1 MFNAT
6 LTLPG
11 IAGFILT
18 IGAAVDANVL
28 INERIR
34 EEIRRGRRLIDAV
47 ETGYREAFRA
57 IFDANVTH
65 VISAV
70 DHGLFRLRPGARF
83 RRRPADR
90 RRHFGVH
97 RGLFHPHAGGAV
109 DPPRPARANC
119 TSEADAMKLLKLV
132 PDHTNLDFMR
142 WRNLALVLS
151 TLRRSRRSPTPSI
164 AGSTSASISSAARW
178 CAPNSRSRSR
188 SRTCAA
194 RVGRLGVGEASIQAL
209 GNDRTYQI
217 RLPKPAGP
225 ETAANQRGVEI
236 ARRDSAAI
244 SRAPGSMPANRCRA
258 RSARNWPSDSA
269 KAIIFAMLGIAI
281 YIWFRFEWQF
291 GVGAL
296 LTLAHDV
303 AMTLGFFAFTQ
314 LQVDLNVVAAFLT
327 IVGYSLN
334 DTVVIYDRIRENLR
348 KYRKM
353 AILPLLNLSLNETL
367 ARTVV
372 TSLTVLIALG
382 VLMLIGPEVIFGLAI
397 AIFLGVLIGTY
408 SSIYIS
414 APVLVWLGRHARQLP
429 PGRRE
434 GRRMRREAQPA

>member
-1 MFNAT
+1 
-6 LTLPG
+6 
-11 IAGFILT
+11 
-18 IGAAVDANVL
+18 
-28 INERIR
+28 
-34 EEIRRGRRLIDAV
+34 
-47 ETGYREAFRA
+47 
-57 IFDANVTH
+57 
-65 VISAV
+65 
-70 DHGLFRLRPGARF
+70 
-83 RRRPADR
+83 
-90 RRHFGVH
+90 
-97 RGLFHPHAGGAV
+97 
-109 DPPRPARANC
+109 
-119 TSEADAMKLLKLV
+119 MKLLKLV

-151 TLRRSRRSPTPSI
+151 LLATVISI
-164 AGSTSASISSAARW
+164 GFTVYRGL
-178 CAPNSRSRSR
+178 N
-188 SRTCAA
+188 
-194 RVGRLGVGEASIQAL
+194 LGVDFVGGQLIRVTFAQPIDVEQLRTRVDALKLGEASIQEF
-209 GNDRTYQI
+209 GGPKTFQI
-217 RLPKPAGP
+217 RLPRP
-225 ETAANQRGVEI
+225 EGSEAATNVAATRVKQVIEADYPNARIDAVETVSGKVSGELAQGSALAI
-236 ARRDSAAI
+236 AL
-244 SRAPGSMPANRCRA
+244 
-258 RSARNWPSDSA
+258 
-269 KAIIFAMLGIAI
+269 AMLGIAV

-303 AMTLGFFAFTQ
+303 AMTLGFFAFTR

-334 DTVVIYDRIRENLR
+334 DTVVIYDRIREDLR

-414 APVLVWLGRHARQLP
+414 APVLVWLGIQPDSFLKTDDKD
-429 PGRRE
+429 
-434 GRRMRREAQPA
+434 EAAEPQPA

>member
-1 MFNAT
+1 
-6 LTLPG
+6 
-11 IAGFILT
+11 
-18 IGAAVDANVL
+18 
-28 INERIR
+28 
-34 EEIRRGRRLIDAV
+34 
-47 ETGYREAFRA
+47 
-57 IFDANVTH
+57 
-65 VISAV
+65 
-70 DHGLFRLRPGARF
+70 
-83 RRRPADR
+83 
-90 RRHFGVH
+90 
-97 RGLFHPHAGGAV
+97 
-109 DPPRPARANC
+109 
-119 TSEADAMKLLKLV
+119 MKLLKLV

-142 WRNLALVLS
+142 WRNLALILS
-151 TLRRSRRSPTPSI
+151 LIATVISI
-164 AGSTSASISSAARW
+164 GYTAYRGL
-178 CAPNSRSRSR
+178 N
-188 SRTCAA
+188 
-194 RVGRLGVGEASIQAL
+194 LGVDFVGGQLIRVSFPQPVDDEQLRTKVDSLHLGEANVQRFGGPKSF
-209 GNDRTYQI
+209 QI
-217 RLPKPAGP
+217 RLPKPPGGDA
-225 ETAANQRGVEI
+225 AANNVATQVKAEI
-236 ARRDSAAI
+236 EKDFPGAKIESVDTVSGKVSEELASGSAMAI
-244 SRAPGSMPANRCRA
+244 G
-258 RSARNWPSDSA
+258 
-269 KAIIFAMLGIAI
+269 FAMLGIAL

-303 AMTLGFFAFTQ
+303 AMTLGFFSFTR

-414 APVLVWLGRHARQLP
+414 SPVLVWLGIQPDSFLKSEDKDAP
-429 PGRRE
+429 
-434 GRRMRREAQPA
+434 EAQPA